1 MKKITLTRSLLSAAI
16 ILSLGGC
23 GGSSSDNK
31 SENNPLTPTVEK
43 VAEKTIQ
50 LKTAYRGCEKDEVQ
64 PNIDIVFHNA
74 NGEVVATA
82 KTDAEGKYTG
92 TVPEAAKHVSAI
104 GAGAGADTNK
114 VFTFMEIDEGVNLG
128 TIYFARPGSHPTC
141 PIESD
146 YSCDTVDV
154 DLSEL
159 AAVYPGY
166 QLVDE
171 NRVLEHALSNSSHTI
186 GVPKCE
192 SNGTHHF
199 ALVSPSGDEAV
210 AARVPVKNVSF
221 DSLKSEA
228 FTHEGIKVSTKSY
241 ISDGSARIMSLEPEG
256 SNGAYD
262 MGFFVPEDYMPF
274 VFPSLESTFNYRISR
289 HEDLYTGS
297 SDFNTSS
304 YIVSRT
310 VIADDGTVDVEL
322 PVNVNHDFGS
332 TFFAGNVNNN
342 FNFSYDFSHVDK
354 RLHML
359 RLNFDFTTTN
369 GQSVGWEVQGN
380 VAGTLPDFQ
389 FGDALDFGGAD
400 FSALKEFSILLWA
413 HPHAPQGLNDYRSF
427 LASKE
432 GVFRFSLPEYQ
443 SYTSISYLFTPSE

>member
-23 GGSSSDNK
+23 GGSSSDN
-31 SENNPLTPTVEK
+31 SSANNPLTPTVEK
-43 VAEKTIQ
+43 VVEKTIQ
-50 LKTAYRGCEKDEVQ
+50 LETVFRGCENDEAK

-82 KTDAEGKYTG
+82 KTDAEGKYAG
-92 TVPEAAKHVSAI
+92 KVPEAAMHVSAI
-104 GAGAGADTNK
+104 DSEAETNQ
-114 VFTFMEIDEGVNLG
+114 VHTYMEIGEGVNLG
-128 TIYFARPGSHPTC
+128 KIYFSRPSPLPAC

-146 YSCDTVDV
+146 YFCDRVDV

-166 QLVDE
+166 KLVDK
-171 NRVLEHALSNSSHTI
+171 NWVLEHELSNSSQTI
-186 GVPKCE
+186 DVYNCE

-210 AARVPVKNVSF
+210 AARIPVKNVSV

-228 FTHEGIKVSTKSY
+228 FTHGGIKVSTKSY

-256 SNGAYD
+256 TNGAYD
-262 MGFFVPEDYMPF
+262 MGFFIPEDYMPF

-297 SDFNTSS
+297 SDFNASA
-304 YIVSRT
+304 YIASRT

-322 PVNVNHDFGS
+322 PVNVNNDFGS
-332 TFFAGNVNNN
+332 AFFAGNVNNN

-359 RLNFDFTTTN
+359 RLNFDFTTTD
-369 GQSVGWEVQGN
+369 GQSVKWEVQGN

-389 FGDALDFGGAD
+389 FGDALDFGNAD
-400 FSALKEFSILLWA
+400 FSVLKEFSILLWA

-432 GVFRFSLPEYQ
+432 GAFRFSLPEYQ
-443 SYTSISYLFTPSE
+443 SYTSISYLFTPNK